1 MALPYDAIIYSGEG
15 FPPSEFEG
23 GRARRIYPW
32 LDHEYGPIA
41 RSDNS
46 QSITYQI
53 WTAEITNNGTEITI
67 SAENTEPYVL
77 LTGSNFIEVS
87 ISFDIIG
94 NLYCV
99 FEEDGVSKV
108 YWYDVRVGDHIVT
121 AFDEHLK
128 NPRLTLDDKYDTSG
142 RSDLILAYIKNHRV
156 HYRIQRDRFEIEYL
170 LESDRPATTLHKIG
184 MGINGRVQFI
194 THNDNEGHYYKNAP
208 IHYSLS
214 EAKYIRDNI
223 SEYTSINWLNFIE
236 AFDEAAL
243 SFENGEST
251 ELQQK
256 AHNKLTYELHKL
268 KRKVDISSLESALA
282 ELEGNAAFEWLY
294 EKISSMVHNVNEE
307 LLPYPSQ
314 TEVDTLNNEYV
325 KLYEDRN
332 IPVWF
337 KDVSGFNSLVHLI
350 ETYYTD
356 KEDLLSRINE
366 YMSLTDNSET
376 LKILQSDADMQ
387 LKIFKNDLN
396 EHLL

>member
-1 MALPYDAIIYSGEG
+1 MSLPYDAIMYTGNG
-15 FPPSEFEG
+15 YPPSEFEG

-46 QSITYQI
+46 QGITYQI

-77 LTGSNFIEVS
+77 LTGSNFTEVS

-121 AFDEHLK
+121 AFEEHLK

-156 HYRIQRDRFEIEYL
+156 HYRLQRDRFEIEYL
-170 LESDRPATTLHKIG
+170 LESDRVATTLHKIG

-194 THNDNEGHYYKNAP
+194 THNDNEGHYYINTP

-214 EAKYIRDNI
+214 KAQYII
-223 SEYTSINWLNFIE
+223 SEESAYTSINWLNFIE
-236 AFDEAAL
+236 AFEEAEL
-243 SFENGEST
+243 SYNNDEST

-256 AHNKLTYELHKL
+256 AHNKLTYEMFKL
-268 KRKVDISSLESALA
+268 KRKVDVSLLETVLT
-282 ELEGNAAFEWLY
+282 ELEGNIVIEWLY
-294 EKISSMVHNVNEE
+294 EKTASMVHNVNEE
-307 LLPYPSQ
+307 LVPYPSQ
-314 TEVDTLNNEYV
+314 AEVDN
-325 KLYEDRN
+325 LYDEWHNLYDESIN
-332 IPVWF
+332 PVWF
-337 KDVSGFNSLVHLI
+337 TDITGFNSLVHLI
-350 ETYYTD
+350 ETYYTG

-366 YMSLTDNSET
+366 YMSLSENSESF
-376 LKILQSDADMQ
+376 KILQSEADIQ
-387 LKIFKNDLN
+387 LEIFKLELN

>member
-1 MALPYDAIIYSGEG
+1 MALPYDAIIYTGDG
-15 FPPSEFEG
+15 YPPSEFEG

-77 LTGSNFIEVS
+77 LTGSNFTEVS

-121 AFDEHLK
+121 AFEEHLK

-156 HYRIQRDRFEIEYL
+156 NYRLQRDRFEIEYL

-194 THNDNEGHYYKNAP
+194 SHNDNEGHYYINAP

-214 EAKYIRDNI
+214 KAQFIQNEMV
-223 SEYTSINWLNFIE
+223 EYASINWFNFAV
-236 AFDEAAL
+236 AFDKAAL
-243 SFENGEST
+243 SYNNNEST

-256 AHNKLTYELHKL
+256 AHNSLTYEMFKL
-268 KRKVDISSLESALA
+268 RRKVDISLLEQALV
-282 ELEGNAAFEWLY
+282 ELEDNTAFEWLY
-294 EKISSMVHNVNEE
+294 KKISSMVHNVNEE
-307 LLPYPSQ
+307 LLPFPSQ
-314 TEVDTLNNEYV
+314 AEVVNLYNEYV
-325 KLYEDRN
+325 NLYINRN

-337 KDVSGFNSLVHLI
+337 TDLTGFNSLVHLI
-350 ETYYTD
+350 ESYYTD
-356 KEDLLSRINE
+356 KEDLLIRINE
-366 YMSLTDNSET
+366 YMSLSDISES
-376 LKILQSDADMQ
+376 LKLLQSDADIQ